1 MFARMP
7 AADLPKVNPVVASA
21 TPQAVPAEIND
32 VEYAA
37 EAAAAVA
44 AHVIVVDETAVGT
57 PVVALIAEIT
67 TVCVP
72 ATAEVVVISKTN
84 GVVVEPFPS
93 FAPAE

>member
-1 MFARMP
+1 MLATVP
-7 AADLPKVNPVVASA
+7 AVLPKFKPEVASA
-21 TPQAVPAEIND
+21 TPQAVPAVMND
-32 VEYAA
+32 VENAG

-44 AHVIVVDETAVGT
+44 DHVIVDVETAVGA

-72 ATAEVVVISKTN
+72 ATEAEVVISKTS

>member
-1 MFARMP
+1 MFATVP
-7 AADLPKVNPVVASA
+7 AVLLKFIPEVASA
-21 TPQAVPAEIND
+21 TPQVVPATVNA
-32 VEYAA
+32 VENAA

-44 AHVIVVDETAVGT
+44 DHVIVVDETAVGT

-72 ATAEVVVISKTN
+72 ATEAEVVISKTS